1 MHPLI
6 ENNLETIRALCV
18 KHKVLRLYLIG
29 SAFRDDFKPCES
41 DVDFLVEFKKLG
53 AVDYLEAYFGLE
65 EDLEKLLEMKV
76 DMTMLN
82 AVKNP
87 YFLKSINRNKKEV
100 FYAA

>member
-1 MHPLI
+1 
-6 ENNLETIRALCV
+6 
-18 KHKVLRLYLIG
+18 
-29 SAFRDDFKPCES
+29 
-41 DVDFLVEFKKLG
+41 VDFLVEFKKLG